1 MKLVRNVRSFMG
13 EDWLRRSAWILLGS
27 GILAFGLYNV
37 HSISN
42 ITEGGALGLT
52 LLLDHWLHLSPAI
65 TNCVLTVLCY
75 FLGWRTFGKQFLA
88 YSGIS
93 VAGFSLFY
101 AICECFPPVYP
112 QIANVPIAAAIVGAL
127 FVGVGVGVCVRF
139 GAAPTGD
146 DALAMSLGK
155 RTRIPIQWIYLISDL
170 IVLALSISYIPI
182 GRILYS
188 LLTVFLSGQIIGMIA
203 GKNKS

>member
-1 MKLVRNVRSFMG
+1 M
-13 EDWLRRSAWILLGS
+13 
-27 GILAFGLYNV
+27 
-37 HSISN
+37 
-42 ITEGGALGLT
+42 
-52 LLLDHWLHLSPAI
+52 
-65 TNCVLTVLCY
+65 
-75 FLGWRTFGKQFLA
+75 GWRTFGKQFLA

-101 AICECFPPVYP
+101 AICERFPPVYP
-112 QIANVPIAAAIVGAL
+112 QIANVPIAAAIVGAV
-127 FVGVGVGVCVRF
+127 FVGVGVCVRF

-146 DALAMSLGK
+146 DALAMSLGT
-155 RTRIPIQWIYLISDL
+155 RTRMPIQWIYLISDL

-188 LLTVFLSGQIIGMIA
+188 LLTVFLSGQIIGLIA

>member
-1 MKLVRNVRSFMG
+1 MKIVRNVRSLMG
-13 EDWLRRSAWILLGS
+13 DGWLRRSAWILLGS

-42 ITEGGALGLT
+42 ITEGGVLGLT
-52 LLLDHWLHLSPAI
+52 LLLDYWLHISPAI
-65 TNCVLTVLCY
+65 TNCVLTGLCY

-101 AICECFPPVYP
+101 AVFECFPPVYP
-112 QIANVPIAAAIVGAL
+112 KIANVPIAAAIVGAL
-127 FVGVGVGVCVRF
+127 FVGVGVGICVRF

-146 DALAMSLGK
+146 DALAMSLGR
-155 RTRIPIQWIYLISDL
+155 RTRISIQWIYLISDL

-182 GRILYS
+182 RRILYS
-188 LLTVFLSGQIIGMIA
+188 LLTVFLSGQIIGWIA
-203 GKNKS
+203 GKAEK